1 MSCFSLTEFFG
12 DIFISWLPLYYEA
25 KLLLLFYLVHPQ
37 TAGALK
43 LYDQVFRPD
52 SADAHG
58 TPDTRSRVRTRGRP
72 ARRLTHART
81 HAINASLSAVPPK
94 HASTSLVRTRL
105 LLPGESA
112 GLESI
117 HCGVLKCANSA
128 VQFIQ
133 PTLQH
138 HEAHIDRS
146 ISEAQASAQASWK
159 LFAARG
165 RSKLDDSA

>member
-1 MSCFSLTEFFG
+1 MLQSDRIFRRHIHIMAAVILRSQTFAPVLSRASPNSGGTQAVRSGLPARQRRRTRHAGYSFSR
-12 DIFISWLPLYYEA
+12 A
-25 KLLLLFYLVHPQ
+25 
-37 TAGALK
+37 
-43 LYDQVFRPD
+43 
-52 SADAHG
+52 
-58 TPDTRSRVRTRGRP
+58 DTRQTGSDG
-72 ARRLTHART
+72 ART

-165 RSKLDDSA
+165 RSKLHDSA

>member
-1 MSCFSLTEFFG
+1 MLQSDRIFRRHIHIMAAVILRSQTFAPVLSRASPNSGGTQAVRSGLPARQRRCTRHAGHSFSR
-12 DIFISWLPLYYEA
+12 A
-25 KLLLLFYLVHPQ
+25 
-37 TAGALK
+37 
-43 LYDQVFRPD
+43 
-52 SADAHG
+52 
-58 TPDTRSRVRTRGRP
+58 DTRQTGSDGS
-72 ARRLTHART
+72 RT

-165 RSKLDDSA
+165 RSKLHDSA

>member
-52 SADAHG
+52 SADARG

-72 ARRLTHART
+72 ALTAHTRTQSTRRLALSLQSMLRHRSFAR
-81 HAINASLSAVPPK
+81 ACYCP
-94 HASTSLVRTRL
+94 
-105 LLPGESA
+105 
-112 GLESI
+112 
-117 HCGVLKCANSA
+117 AN
-128 VQFIQ
+128 
-133 PTLQH
+133 P
-138 HEAHIDRS
+138 
-146 ISEAQASAQASWK
+146 
-159 LFAARG
+159 
-165 RSKLDDSA
+165 LDSSRFTVEF